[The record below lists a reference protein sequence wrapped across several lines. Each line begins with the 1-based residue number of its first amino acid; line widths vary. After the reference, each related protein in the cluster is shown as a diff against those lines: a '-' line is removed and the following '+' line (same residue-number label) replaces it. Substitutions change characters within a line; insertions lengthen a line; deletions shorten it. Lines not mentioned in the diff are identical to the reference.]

1 MVVKAII
8 NAIGKS
14 KPKPVKFPEG
24 TKFTKQD
31 SQTLLEEAQV
41 KIDKINAGELKAKDP
56 TSFVKPTDTATL
68 LGVKADGVSPVLTP
82 SNVKSKIVKPPK
94 ASTQQKVDEFLTDQ
108 DQALRNADLTGNE
121 ENFLNFKKINSS
133 DDIKASIEALGA
145 QISKQVNKL
154 IVITRGEK
162 GALAVSGE
170 EIVENDII
178 NNLKI
183 VDLTGAG
190 DLFAAGFLHGYINK
204 LSTKKCLE
212 KGTEMSSKIIQ
223 QIGARL

>member
-82 SNVKSKIVKPPK
+82 TNVKSKIVKPPK

-121 ENFLNFKKINSS
+121 ENFLNFK
-133 DDIKASIEALGA
+133 
-145 QISKQVNKL
+145 
-154 IVITRGEK
+154 
-162 GALAVSGE
+162 
-170 EIVENDII
+170 
-178 NNLKI
+178 
-183 VDLTGAG
+183 
-190 DLFAAGFLHGYINK
+190 
-204 LSTKKCLE
+204 
-212 KGTEMSSKIIQ
+212 
-223 QIGARL
+223 IGRAHV